1 MRGMSADRSDGGK
14 KKKKQRRTIVPEGG
28 DWGGVTILSTV
39 IVSVVR

>member
-14 KKKKQRRTIVPEGG
+14 KERQRRTIVPEGG